1 EKKEAPE
8 LRKSHLRDNID
19 YIIAIA
25 APSDEKLQQQAHK
38 YAETISLLLS
48 RLLSNDIEGES
59 YNIISRCLE
68 NEGKDEYAT
77 TSTLD
82 NNAVAFFQW
91 LHSRGDENRR
101 PSAAQE
107 QPMYAGFLALFAF
120 VTGCIGRLS
129 SSAGNVL
136 LLRRILPFI
145 KADKKPR
152 YSENSARI
160 DLGLTCE
167 PLDGNDTFQRDDASD
182 NIEMPRR
189 FDEPSYRRLF
199 AVVEAK
205 GGSTPADQ
213 TDAFEQLILYSKN
226 MYAVQHNRRLL
237 WGITACGAVVKAC
250 LFGPNFML
258 ASTEMDLGSEE
269 GRSEL
274 VRLIVY
280 WSFCE
285 LDKLGYD
292 PSVRF
297 NREHGCMEIDVA
309 PPGNGDG
316 TGKQTFY
323 LCEVIAVAE
332 RVFGRHTR
340 CFIAHRGPGSAIERV
355 IENGVIIKDA
365 WPEAAES
372 VENDDRDKTRY
383 LHKIHEELPGDRY
396 DGMYPEFLEGGRVYF
411 GNEDTTQQFV
421 GDSVWRQLNEHAER
435 EGKQMALRV
444 HKRIAMKGIGK
455 PLKTI
460 NSCLELIIIVA
471 DVMNCHSGIERCN
484 ILHQDI
490 STANILARVL
500 YDREPGG
507 MPINFDMAV
516 DIDGK
521 GNAIRTECIRTY
533 PFMSVGNLEGSL
545 HSQTALD
552 DWKSLLYIL
561 CWLGTYDWNTATL
574 RIDIDDLEIND

>member
-1 EKKEAPE
+1 DALCREKKEAPE

-19 YIIAIA
+19 DVIAIA
-25 APSDEKLQQQAHK
+25 APSDEKLQQQAHN

-68 NEGKDEYAT
+68 NEGEDEYAT

-82 NNAVAFFQW
+82 ENAAAFCQW
-91 LHSRGDENRR
+91 LHSRGGGSRR
-101 PSAAQE
+101 ASTAQE
-107 QPMYAGFLALFAF
+107 RPMYAGFLALFAF

-136 LLRRILPFI
+136 PLRRILPFI

-258 ASTEMDLGSEE
+258 ASTGMDLGSEE

-297 NREHGCMEIDVA
+297 NREHGCMEIDVV

-323 LCEVIAVAE
+323 SCEVITVAE

-340 CFIAHRGPGSAIERV
+340 CFIAHRDPASAIERV
-355 IENGVIIKDA
+355 KVAKSGIIIKDA
-365 WPEAAES
+365 WPEAAEHAKD
-372 VENDDRDKTRY
+372 DDRDEARY
-383 LHKIHEELPGDRY
+383 LRKIHEELPGDRY
-396 DGMYPEFLEGGRVYF
+396 DGMYPEFLEGGRVHL

-444 HKRIAMKGIGK
+444 HKRIVMKGIGK

-460 NSCLELIIIVA
+460 NSCLELIIVVA
-471 DVMNCHSGIERCN
+471 DVMNCHSGIVEHCN

-500 YDREPGG
+500 YDQEPGINPDHI
-507 MPINFDMAV
+507 MPLIRANKAWHESM
-516 DIDGK
+516 GK
-521 GNAIRTECIRTY
+521 NI
-533 PFMSVGNLEGSL
+533 VGS
-545 HSQTALD
+545 
-552 DWKSLLYIL
+552 
-561 CWLGTYDWNTATL
+561 
-574 RIDIDDLEIND
+574 

>member
-1 EKKEAPE
+1 
-8 LRKSHLRDNID
+8 
-19 YIIAIA
+19 
-25 APSDEKLQQQAHK
+25 
-38 YAETISLLLS
+38 
-48 RLLSNDIEGES
+48 
-59 YNIISRCLE
+59 
-68 NEGKDEYAT
+68 
-77 TSTLD
+77 
-82 NNAVAFFQW
+82 
-91 LHSRGDENRR
+91 
-101 PSAAQE
+101 
-107 QPMYAGFLALFAF
+107 
-120 VTGCIGRLS
+120 
-129 SSAGNVL
+129 
-136 LLRRILPFI
+136 
-145 KADKKPR
+145 
-152 YSENSARI
+152 
-160 DLGLTCE
+160 
-167 PLDGNDTFQRDDASD
+167 
-182 NIEMPRR
+182 MPRR

-323 LCEVIAVAE
+323 SCEVITVAE

-340 CFIAHRGPGSAIERV
+340 CFIAHRDPASAIERV
-355 IENGVIIKDA
+355 KVAKSGIIIKDA
-365 WPEAAES
+365 WPEAAEHAKD
-372 VENDDRDKTRY
+372 DDRDEARY
-383 LHKIHEELPGDRY
+383 LRKIHEELPGDRY
-396 DGMYPEFLEGGRVYF
+396 DGMYPEFLEGGRVHL
-411 GNEDTTQQFV
+411 GNEDTTQQ
-421 GDSVWRQLNEHAER
+421 QLNEHAER
-435 EGKQMALRV
+435 EGEQMALRV

-460 NSCLELIIIVA
+460 SSCLELIIVVA
-471 DVMNCHSGIERCN
+471 DVMSCHSGIVEHCN
-484 ILHQDI
+484 ILHRDI
-490 STANILARVL
+490 STANILAR
-500 YDREPGG
+500 DTADGIGG
-507 MPINFDMAV
+507 MLIDFDMAV
-516 DIDGK
+516 DVDRK
-521 GNAIRTECIRTY
+521 GNAVRTERTGTY
-533 PFMSVGNLEGSL
+533 PFMSVGNLEGSP
-545 HSQTALD
+545 HNRTALD
-552 DWKSLLYIL
+552 DWESLLYIL
-561 CWLGTYDWNTATL
+561 CWLGTYGWNTATSRTDIGDLHIKKWEEGSMENIAYEKRQHLDSARHFAIIPDEFNRDIPGIGPLQRLVKVL
-574 RIDIDDLEIND
+574 RKILIDEHKDDDLKGALLKDPEDDVDLNDDVFLKPSPEPKVVIDPFKNRAEKWKEISQSLLGVLNMAAKSAKRILSESRSNQLQKTI

>member
-1 EKKEAPE
+1 
-8 LRKSHLRDNID
+8 
-19 YIIAIA
+19 
-25 APSDEKLQQQAHK
+25 
-38 YAETISLLLS
+38 
-48 RLLSNDIEGES
+48 
-59 YNIISRCLE
+59 
-68 NEGKDEYAT
+68 
-77 TSTLD
+77 
-82 NNAVAFFQW
+82 
-91 LHSRGDENRR
+91 
-101 PSAAQE
+101 
-107 QPMYAGFLALFAF
+107 
-120 VTGCIGRLS
+120 
-129 SSAGNVL
+129 
-136 LLRRILPFI
+136 
-145 KADKKPR
+145 
-152 YSENSARI
+152 ENSARI
-160 DLGLTCE
+160 DLGLTCK
-167 PLDGNDTFQRDDASD
+167 PLDDNDTFQRDDASD

-189 FDEPSYRRLF
+189 FDEPSYWRLF
-199 AVVEAK
+199 AV
-205 GGSTPADQ
+205 
-213 TDAFEQLILYSKN
+213 
-226 MYAVQHNRRLL
+226 
-237 WGITACGAVVKAC
+237 GITACGAVVKAC

-269 GRSEL
+269 GRSKL
-274 VRLIVY
+274 VRLIMY

-292 PSVRF
+292 PLVRF

-323 LCEVIAVAE
+323 LCEVITVAE

-411 GNEDTTQQFV
+411 GNEDITQQFV

-490 STANILARVL
+490 STTNILARVL
-500 YDREPGG
+500 YDREPGINPDHI
-507 MPINFDMAV
+507 MPLIRANKAWHESM
-516 DIDGK
+516 GK
-521 GNAIRTECIRTY
+521 NI
-533 PFMSVGNLEGSL
+533 VGS
-545 HSQTALD
+545 
-552 DWKSLLYIL
+552 
-561 CWLGTYDWNTATL
+561 
-574 RIDIDDLEIND
+574 

>member
-189 FDEPSYRRLF
+189 FDEPSYWRLF
-199 AVVEAK
+199 AV
-205 GGSTPADQ
+205 
-213 TDAFEQLILYSKN
+213 
-226 MYAVQHNRRLL
+226 
-237 WGITACGAVVKAC
+237 GITACGAVVKAC

-269 GRSEL
+269 GRSKL
-274 VRLIVY
+274 VRLIMY

-292 PSVRF
+292 PLVRF

-411 GNEDTTQQFV
+411 GNEDITQQFV

-455 PLKTI
+455 LLKTI

-490 STANILARVL
+490 STANILA
-500 YDREPGG
+500 
-507 MPINFDMAV
+507 
-516 DIDGK
+516 
-521 GNAIRTECIRTY
+521 
-533 PFMSVGNLEGSL
+533 
-545 HSQTALD
+545 
-552 DWKSLLYIL
+552 
-561 CWLGTYDWNTATL
+561 
-574 RIDIDDLEIND
+574 